1 MREVR
6 NLKVIQYRSARV
18 TTALAP
24 DAKRFRRR
32 MLAQLVA
39 SAVLLVLA
47 QAAWAS
53 EIKLFSANVFTGVL
67 DAFVGEFERSS
78 GYKVAIVYGTAGNIS
93 GRVQSGEAGDVA
105 IVTRPMIDQLEKNG
119 KIAAGTTR
127 DIARSTV
134 AVVVRSGAS
143 RPDISTIDTFK
154 SALLAAGSISYPD
167 PTRGGATGVLFT
179 GVLKRLSLAETVAS
193 KTKFPPPGHFAIEL
207 VA

>member
-1 MREVR
+1 MRFHQEMWNIMNLLGLACDAIHAYLDMREVR

-127 DIARSTV
+127 DIAR
-134 AVVVRSGAS
+134 VRETSESNPLMTRRKEAWRRQNQRREPPSG
-143 RPDISTIDTFK
+143 
-154 SALLAAGSISYPD
+154 
-167 PTRGGATGVLFT
+167 PT
-179 GVLKRLSLAETVAS
+179 KR
-193 KTKFPPPGHFAIEL
+193 TK
-207 VA
+207 